1 MYRARSAVTMFQLC
15 HISAFL
21 TKYCYVIL
29 LLLDSVAADVDDLLE
44 LFRNSPIETLKRR
57 LLERYGESNDN
68 CFIALTIPVATADMK
83 LSNTYSNIGHSGDRA
98 QPLEQRIEDLEEPS
112 SAVPLADTRE
122 KNDPGSHVIAVT
134 SLLADLKHHCMVD
147 MTSWTFSNGLVKISI
162 IKSHS
167 AGLTLHLTIHKQLG
181 ITAAHGSKKTA
192 EYLAPLWRP
201 PTSQQCHKAGQI
213 PDSEPQ
219 PLHHAVERPDAL
231 LERRP
236 DLRLSADPGEH
247 AVWSA
252 ERRENIRT
260 FYSEPQ
266 LERTLKTPHQLFSSV
281 SKVRRQDE
289 VTKLRLHR
297 AETRVPW
304 VSKDVV
310 KAFEEVKETPV
321 NMILLSH
328 HKDGGALSL
337 VVQCCSNEKNGVGP
351 GSNADFLCGHSLFH
365 DVKLQR
371 LFISE
376 TFNADSL
383 RHTQLTNERK
393 PGNGVTL
400 TRVKKLQHETAT
412 LVPILE
418 HLCTMSK
425 STVQLWSDCAE
436 WKKAHSVASQL
447 LSFLELNVSRFT
459 AT

>member
-1 MYRARSAVTMFQLC
+1 M
-15 HISAFL
+15 
-21 TKYCYVIL
+21 K
-29 LLLDSVAADVDDLLE
+29 
-44 LFRNSPIETLKRR
+44 SP
-57 LLERYGESNDN
+57 N
-68 CFIALTIPVATADMK
+68 CVFIARKLEFLGYQVA
-83 LSNTYSNIGHSGDRA
+83 
-98 QPLEQRIEDLEEPS
+98 
-112 SAVPLADTRE
+112 
-122 KNDPGSHVIAVT
+122 
-134 SLLADLKHHCMVD
+134 
-147 MTSWTFSNGLVKISI
+147 
-162 IKSHS
+162 IK
-167 AGLTLHLTIHKQLG
+167 AMGTQ
-181 ITAAHGSKKTA
+181 
-192 EYLAPLWRP
+192 
-201 PTSQQCHKAGQI
+201 
-213 PDSEPQ
+213 
-219 PLHHAVERPDAL
+219 AL
-231 LERRP
+231 
-236 DLRLSADPGEH
+236 
-247 AVWSA
+247 
-252 ERRENIRT
+252 
-260 FYSEPQ
+260 
-266 LERTLKTPHQLFSSV
+266 
-281 SKVRRQDE
+281 
-289 VTKLRLHR
+289 
-297 AETRVPW
+297 
-304 VSKDVV
+304 KDVV

-351 GSNADFLCGHSLFH
+351 GSKFTVVPLNSIENADFLCGHSLFH